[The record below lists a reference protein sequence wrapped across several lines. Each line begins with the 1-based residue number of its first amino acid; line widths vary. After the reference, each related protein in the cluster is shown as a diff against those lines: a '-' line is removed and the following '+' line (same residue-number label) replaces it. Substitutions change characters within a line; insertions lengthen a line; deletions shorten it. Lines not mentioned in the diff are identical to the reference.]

1 MAGRLSM
8 ATERLASSMKPLP
21 TSSFGY
27 PVREPVPSEQAFFA
41 LNPNVGGYAAE
52 DGAIVLNEGAKY
64 KDRYLS
70 NRELGSVAQNEA
82 SRLYMRDRAIV
93 PDFSLT
99 KDQELE
105 FQGTA
110 YGSNPEAL
118 KQSIAARIITGD
130 QSAGDTTPEQK
141 SFAQGLLKQ
150 MQANGE
156 PVATN
161 PEPKRGIVAKAA
173 SKLEEVLGVPRPW
186 ELGLV
191 TSVGYQLAAGEG
203 PLVERARKGGAQFL
217 GRYATNMAN
226 PALAFQFP
234 TLGEDYEVS
243 DILQDSA
250 SWMRPEYYV
259 DKRTIPID
267 AMVRG
272 NEVLSRDL
280 FELPSR
286 IPVEETDLV
295 KTGPKQYTVKEGS
308 PLKPEANEA
317 GLYYNYLLG
326 KYNVTQN
333 PETKALQYNDTW
345 DLSSPLGPAKV
356 KVFNGDEDYAPD
368 YAQEN
373 SPLSYMARKL
383 VNPYLRPATV
393 SGSIPADKKGKPKSK

>member
-8 ATERLASSMKPLP
+8 ATERLASAMRPLP

-141 SFAQGLLKQ
+141 SFAQSLLKQ

-156 PVATN
+156 PVETN
-161 PEPKRGIVAKAA
+161 PEPKFKGFPSSHPFVSNKDG
-173 SKLEEVLGVPRPW
+173 SKSNVKLATVGLGDKTFVIP
-186 ELGLV
+186 
-191 TSVGYQLAAGEG
+191 TMVGG
-203 PLVERARKGGAQFL
+203 K
-217 GRYATNMAN
+217 
-226 PALAFQFP
+226 
-234 TLGEDYEVS
+234 D
-243 DILQDSA
+243 
-250 SWMRPEYYV
+250 
-259 DKRTIPID
+259 
-267 AMVRG
+267 
-272 NEVLSRDL
+272 LS
-280 FELPSR
+280 
-286 IPVEETDLV
+286 IQQAV
-295 KTGPKQYTVKEGS
+295 KTAKDY
-308 PLKPEANEA
+308 
-317 GLYYNYLLG
+317 GLSNYPSFTNPQDAESWSK
-326 KYNVTQN
+326 KYH
-333 PETKALQYNDTW
+333 
-345 DLSSPLGPAKV
+345 
-356 KVFNGDEDYAPD
+356 
-368 YAQEN
+368 
-373 SPLSYMARKL
+373 
-383 VNPYLRPATV
+383 
-393 SGSIPADKKGKPKSK
+393 GSIDEKGRLKSK